1 VVKFAIFEKSKSFFE
16 EKITLRFNGFML
28 PLVRSKKLGLGK
40 LFSIVVRSTSVR
52 RLQLL
57 LGDTF
62 SLVRIRV
69 KFEAIFIALLF
80 P

>member
-1 VVKFAIFEKSKSFFE
+1 LQFLKKSKSFFE